1 MNKNTLFTLLV
12 LLLTS
17 FISVNASENKAI
29 DIPAAVWQSNKLTAY
44 RLEVLDNLLGERGV
58 TDERIGKSFTI
69 AAWVNLRALPA
80 GGMSYIMGTWCPR
93 TLQPEWKLGTHGQ
106 QRRRLL
112 RKR

>member
-58 TDERIGKSFTI
+58 TDERIGSISEHYLQEECLISWDMVPKDTSTRME
-69 AAWVNLRALPA
+69 AWY
-80 GGMSYIMGTWCPR
+80 SWSTK
-93 TLQPEWKLGTHGQ
+93 TETST
-106 QRRRLL
+106 
-112 RKR
+112 

>member
-80 GGMSYIMGTWCPR
+80 GLISWDMVPKDTSTRMEAWYSWSTK
-93 TLQPEWKLGTHGQ
+93 TETST
-106 QRRRLL
+106 
-112 RKR
+112 